1 MEPNVQ
7 KTVDTVW
14 MENGVA
20 MSTGLVKMGVR
31 LGITIPAVKEVALRE
46 IKHRQNS
53 LSLFS
58 SPYFLSKINTFIPT
72 ATCFV
77 KMLGIFSL

>member
-31 LGITIPAVKEVALRE
+31 LGITIPAVKR
-46 IKHRQNS
+46 
-53 LSLFS
+53 
-58 SPYFLSKINTFIPT
+58 
-72 ATCFV
+72 
-77 KMLGIFSL
+77 